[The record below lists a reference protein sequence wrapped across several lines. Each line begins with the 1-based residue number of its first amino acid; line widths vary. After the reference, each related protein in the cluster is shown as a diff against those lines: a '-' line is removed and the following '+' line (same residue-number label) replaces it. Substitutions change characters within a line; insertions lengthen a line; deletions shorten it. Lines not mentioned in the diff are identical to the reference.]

1 MKDQELE
8 VKYYISDLTALERR
22 LLSLGA
28 SLVQP
33 RVRETNLRF
42 DTPQGSLAQGF
53 QVLRLR
59 QDTEARLTYKG
70 PAEDQGGA
78 RLRTEIEFTVG
89 DFEAARRFLEA
100 LGYAVSMTYEKYRA
114 TYDLDG
120 VHVTLDELPYGS
132 FAELEGPDPERIQSV
147 NGRLGL
153 DWERRAPESYTALF
167 DRLRLRQGLPF
178 RDLTFE
184 NFRELKITPDDLN
197 LRPAD

>member
-59 QDTEARLTYKG
+59 QDTEARLT
-70 PAEDQGGA
+70 
-78 RLRTEIEFTVG
+78 
-89 DFEAARRFLEA
+89 
-100 LGYAVSMTYEKYRA
+100 
-114 TYDLDG
+114 
-120 VHVTLDELPYGS
+120 
-132 FAELEGPDPERIQSV
+132 
-147 NGRLGL
+147 
-153 DWERRAPESYTALF
+153 
-167 DRLRLRQGLPF
+167 
-178 RDLTFE
+178 
-184 NFRELKITPDDLN
+184 
-197 LRPAD
+197 